1 MSIKP
6 KLLTGSQFQ
15 KLRVAK
21 KITMYKLV
29 QITGLNRRTI
39 EQFEREETSPLI
51 STYQKLI
58 VAVENYKSDDH
69 ANG

>member
-6 KLLTGSQFQ
+6 KLLSGSQF
-15 KLRVAK
+15 KELRVSK

-29 QITGLNRRTI
+29 QLTGLNRRTI

-51 STYQKLI
+51 STYATLMN
-58 VAVENYKSDDH
+58 AVENYKADDH

>member
-15 KLRVAK
+15 ELRTK
-21 KITMYKLV
+21 KGLTVYKLV

-39 EQFEREETSPLI
+39 EQFEAGQTSPLI
-51 STYQKLI
+51 STYQTLI
-58 VAVENYKSDDH
+58 QAVENYKPDSH
-69 ANG
+69 VL